1 MPTFDFLPLPT
12 HTPGT
17 VRHLHVCRYGQA
29 GARPKVYVQAGVHAD
44 ELPANLAAHGLA
56 LRLGA
61 LEEEGRITGEI
72 VVTPVANPIGL
83 SQIILNDLQGRYHAG
98 HGGNFN
104 RGWPDVSA
112 IVAERAAGRL
122 GADRAANTALVRA
135 LTRAALDEQTP
146 RGDYEVMRH
155 TLARLACDADIMLD
169 LHTDADAAM
178 HLYLDPDD
186 WPAAADLAGLLDA
199 IAVIFARNSGDR
211 PFDEAIRQP
220 YLAAAATGAPLAVPM
235 SVTVELRGEE
245 DTGAKLTQRDVAALI
260 AFLTLRGAVA
270 GVAPAAPPFS
280 GVAGP
285 YEATDVLKAPVAGIL
300 VFEKQPGD
308 AVAAGD
314 VVARIVDPY
323 ALRGATSTPV
333 VARQTGRI
341 LSRALGKLAW
351 PGRQI
356 AKVHGQTPLPH
367 RSGVLLYD

>member
-1 MPTFDFLPLPT
+1 MPTFDFVPLPA
-12 HTPGT
+12 HTAGT

-56 LRLGA
+56 LALGA
-61 LEEEGRITGEI
+61 LEAQGKIAGEI
-72 VVTPVANPIGL
+72 VVVPVANPIGL

-112 IVAERAAGRL
+112 IVAGRAAGRL
-122 GADRAANTALVRA
+122 GADRKANTELVRA
-135 LTRAALDEQTP
+135 LTRDALDEQTP
-146 RGDYEVMRH
+146 RSDYEVMRH
-155 TLARLACDADIMLD
+155 TLVRLACDADIMLD

-186 WPAAADLAGLLDA
+186 WPAAADLAGLLGA
-199 IAVIFARNSGDR
+199 VAVIFARDSGDR
-211 PFDEAIRQP
+211 PFDEAIRSV
-220 YLAAAATGAPLAVPM
+220 YLAVAATGAPVATPM

-245 DTGAKLTQRDVAALI
+245 DTGSALTQRDVAALT
-260 AFLTLRGAVA
+260 AFLTLRGAIA
-270 GVAPAAPPFS
+270 GTTPPAPAFT

-285 YEATDVLKAPVAGIL
+285 YAATDIVKAPASGIL
-300 VFEKQPGD
+300 AYEKRPGD
-308 AVAAGD
+308 AVSAGE
-314 VVARIVDPY
+314 VIARIVDPH
-323 ALRGATSTPV
+323 ALRGAVSTPV
-333 VARQTGRI
+333 VAQQSGRMFA
-341 LSRALGKLAW
+341 RALGKLAW